1 MNRRFFALALG
12 AAGLAAAGARGDEPG
27 LTSAER
33 VLIIA
38 AVGLSADIAAGL
50 DVATLIARLLEVARR
65 EAAQVLRP
73 AGIDHLW
80 SLVPPRPDLAEE
92 FRAARANG
100 RLADWVTGLGPP
112 SEAYRAL
119 RTGRGLYADF
129 AAAGGWPILPQ
140 GEVIRPGD
148 RSVAMAGLRARLVA
162 EGYASSEALDASQFD
177 DALATA
183 LREFQRTHA
192 LDDDGVLG
200 PATRAVLNISA
211 AERPA
216 QIDAN
221 LERWRWLPS
230 MLPDERVEVD
240 TGAQEAILHR
250 PGTTPLR
257 MRVIVG
263 SPKHP
268 TPMFASQIDA
278 VVFNP
283 PWKVPASIAR
293 NELLPAEA
301 PCPGLLASIGI
312 RWVDGRLQQRP
323 GPNNSLGLVNF
334 DLQSRFGVYLHDTLG
349 KCLFANPVRVFS
361 HVCVRL
367 EDARGLAAALLAAQG
382 GNLAGVEAVIAAG
395 ATKIVALQ
403 RAVPLFVVHRTVR
416 AERDGTLSFR
426 PRALVRIRRTWFGLV
441 ETVSFFAAVAG
452 ALGRFRPSDV

>member
-33 VLIIA
+33 VSIVA

-50 DVATLIARLLEVARR
+50 DDATLIARLLEVARR

-80 SLVPPRPDLAEE
+80 SLAPPRRDLAEE

-119 RTGRGLYADF
+119 RTGRGRYADF

-140 GEVIRPGD
+140 GEVLRPGD
-148 RSVAMAGLRARLVA
+148 RSAAMAGLRARLVA

-211 AERPA
+211 AERLA

-240 TGAQEAILHR
+240 TGTQEAILYR

-283 PWKVPASIAR
+283 PWNVPASIAR

-301 PCPGLLASIGI
+301 RRPGRLASMGI

-323 GPNNSLGLVNF
+323 GPNNSLGLVKF
-334 DLQSRFGVYLHDTLG
+334 DLQSRFGVYLHDTPG
-349 KCLFANPVRVFS
+349 KSLFANPVRVFS
-361 HVCVRL
+361 HGCVRL

-395 ATKIVALQ
+395 ATKRVTLQ

-426 PRALVRIRRTWFGLV
+426 PDVYGWDRRLAALLPRER
-441 ETVSFFAAVAG
+441 
-452 ALGRFRPSDV
+452 